1 MKHRVSFFRS
11 LKIKIS
17 FVVLILSILPIL
29 IIGRLSYKLAA
40 EAMEEAGMGQI
51 KDTLEGGYNLVL
63 QYYKRVKSGEL
74 TKEQA
79 VKRIYDILS
88 GPVKSASVKFA
99 SDEDAKSFFKLLDIE
114 VNNIDLNSNYLIIA
128 GRVVGKYISKTKSY
142 TITDAGFLN
151 KFNDNFH
158 KLKIEKQYELAASK
172 YAVRIIYD
180 FSKAVVKIRNSGYVW
195 AVTGNPGGQF
205 EGRAY
210 EAFHPA
216 IGGLNVWNAKNYQG
230 EPVGRTISNMK
241 DSIDNVAEGEIVRY
255 DYFWKNPTDPA
266 PRKKIV
272 LMKYFKPFNW
282 VICSGLYEDEFF
294 AYLKSIRKSIVVGT
308 IISSI
313 VAFSLTFLMLMFVLS
328 RITKV
333 NEKIALITDG
343 DLTAEISTKSSDE
356 IGITLKNLA
365 AMNESLKTIVK
376 KVHLATEVVEDAA
389 STISEGNE
397 DLAKRTE
404 VQAVSIEETS
414 AAMEEM
420 TSIVKKNLENAEG
433 ADKFAREA
441 RANATQGESVVMR
454 SVEAMGKINDAARK
468 ISEIIKVIDEIAF
481 QTNLLAVNA
490 AVEAARAGEFG
501 KGFAVVAV
509 EVRNLAGRSSQAA
522 KEIYNLIQDTNE
534 KVEEGSNLVNMSG
547 KVFGNISEGINK
559 LADFISEVAATSREY
574 HEGIEEVN
582 KAIIKMDDMTQ
593 KNSTLVENVTA
604 ASREMLER
612 IDDLKE
618 GVGFFNLGDEKYYET
633 EESSNA
639 GGITY
644 RR

>member
-1 MKHRVSFFRS
+1 
-11 LKIKIS
+11 
-17 FVVLILSILPIL
+17 
-29 IIGRLSYKLAA
+29 
-40 EAMEEAGMGQI
+40 
-51 KDTLEGGYNLVL
+51 
-63 QYYKRVKSGEL
+63 
-74 TKEQA
+74 
-79 VKRIYDILS
+79 
-88 GPVKSASVKFA
+88 
-99 SDEDAKSFFKLLDIE
+99 
-114 VNNIDLNSNYLIIA
+114 
-128 GRVVGKYISKTKSY
+128 
-142 TITDAGFLN
+142 
-151 KFNDNFH
+151 
-158 KLKIEKQYELAASK
+158 
-172 YAVRIIYD
+172 
-180 FSKAVVKIRNSGYVW
+180 
-195 AVTGNPGGQF
+195 
-205 EGRAY
+205 
-210 EAFHPA
+210 
-216 IGGLNVWNAKNYQG
+216 
-230 EPVGRTISNMK
+230 
-241 DSIDNVAEGEIVRY
+241 
-255 DYFWKNPTDPA
+255 
-266 PRKKIV
+266 
-272 LMKYFKPFNW
+272 
-282 VICSGLYEDEFF
+282 
-294 AYLKSIRKSIVVGT
+294 VGT